1 MITHSLTMFFF
12 YIYFLLL
19 VKNKSRS
26 KFRSR
31 EKVDLNFLFILC
43 KYIIFSMIKPLCLC
57 IKTFNFVRVS

>member
-12 YIYFLLL
+12 LYIFPTFSE
-19 VKNKSRS
+19 KS

-43 KYIIFSMIKPLCLC
+43 IYIF
-57 IKTFNFVRVS
+57 FQ